1 MSEFDIAK
9 LPPRLRGAWY
19 NGPSVRVWLVIAAA
33 LGFVVAFLSPPQWGS
48 VVRGIAAWDV
58 AVIFWF
64 AVVAGLLSQA
74 SPHELAQRAV
84 RYNLGWIV
92 ILAIVSTAVMAS
104 LGAIVQLLAEVK
116 NLPLP
121 AKAPHLIAS
130 VVTISLSWAALHL
143 LYTFHYTHQYYA
155 RINSGIGEE
164 IGGMEFPGTPAPTF
178 GDFFYFSITVG
189 ATSQTS
195 DVVISSP
202 AIRRSVTIHA
212 LLSFAFN
219 TAVLAVTINIA
230 AGVV

>member
-1 MSEFDIAK
+1 MSDSPITK
-9 LPPRLRGAWY
+9 PTPCSKRTWY
-19 NGPSVRVWLVIAAA
+19 NGPSVRVWLVISAAI
-33 LGFVVAFLSPPQWGS
+33 GFVFAFLSPSQWGS
-48 VVRGIAAWDV
+48 VVRGIAGWDV
-58 AVIFWF
+58 AVIFWI

-84 RYNLGWIV
+84 RYNLGWVV
-92 ILAIVSTAVMAS
+92 ILTIVSTAVMAS

-116 NLPLP
+116 NLPLS

-130 VVTISLSWAALHL
+130 VATISLSWAALHL
-143 LYTFHYTHQYYA
+143 QYTFHYTHQYYA
-155 RINSGIGEE
+155 LRKDRVSDES
-164 IGGMEFPGTPAPTF
+164 GGMDFPGTPAPTF
-178 GDFFYFSITVG
+178 GDFFYFSITIG

-202 AIRRSVTIHA
+202 AIRRVVTVHA